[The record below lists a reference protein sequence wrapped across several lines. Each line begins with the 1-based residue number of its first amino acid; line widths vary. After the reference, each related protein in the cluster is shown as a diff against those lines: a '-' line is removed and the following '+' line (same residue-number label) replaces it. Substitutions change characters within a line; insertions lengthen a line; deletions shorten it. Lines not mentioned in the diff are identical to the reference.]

1 MFLKVSTWSWV
12 FGLLAVL
19 FRPLVVDVG
28 QLRLCCQFFEECG
41 QQQWSPAGPGWC
53 YYSRLFWCESLC
65 TYRRPRLWCELSS
78 CSVLLVAS
86 FTCTSSYKRTTDH
99 TLCLCQRLMCVL
111 TMETTSLSCDKIVFH
126 VCGVSLILM
135 ICSWMDGCV
144 RLIFGW
150 RFYFLKEFSIPSI
163 LIICMVF
170 NIKINLCISE
180 FVHVLKAG
188 WSSCEYCFGCCFLV
202 RLCQDKSSYK
212 CWADFLPSSVS
223 WSSWLLYCPSFV
235 LTVIYLSQQVE
246 DRDYLEKVS

>member
-1 MFLKVSTWSWV
+1 MSVWPS
-12 FGLLAVL
+12 
-19 FRPLVVDVG
+19 
-28 QLRLCCQFFEECG
+28 C
-41 QQQWSPAGPGWC
+41 
-53 YYSRLFWCESLC
+53 
-65 TYRRPRLWCELSS
+65 
-78 CSVLLVAS
+78 CSVS
-86 FTCTSSYKRTTDH
+86 PPGGRCRTTAALLPVFWGVRPAAVVSRGTWTMLLFLTFLMWVALHVQEAAAVMWAEFLLGFVGCFLYVHVILQKDH
-99 TLCLCQRLMCVL
+99 WSHSVLVSEVNVCV
-111 TMETTSLSCDKIVFH
+111 DYGDNH

-144 RLIFGW
+144 RQIFGW

-170 NIKINLCISE
+170 HIKINLCISE

-188 WSSCEYCFGCCFLV
+188 WSSCEYCFGCCFLI